1 MMPWS
6 TFYWVQLWSLTSSPF
21 SVSLIIFLHVWYFWL
36 ESADE
41 HDIPAWIEPAV
52 IILILIANA
61 GVGIYQDYDAE
72 NALAALKEM
81 SASHAEALRDGK
93 MQNIL
98 AAEIVPGDII
108 EVTEIQILNSN
119 L

>member
-1 MMPWS
+1 MEQFDDALVHILLGAAVIS
-6 TFYWVQLWSLTSSPF
+6 YVVSFFESS
-21 SVSLIIFLHVWYFWL
+21 
-36 ESADE
+36 DE

-52 IILILIANA
+52 IILILVANA

-72 NALAALKEM
+72 NALAALKQM

-98 AAEIVPGDII
+98 ASDIVPGDII
-108 EVTEIQILNSN
+108 EIA
-119 L
+119 